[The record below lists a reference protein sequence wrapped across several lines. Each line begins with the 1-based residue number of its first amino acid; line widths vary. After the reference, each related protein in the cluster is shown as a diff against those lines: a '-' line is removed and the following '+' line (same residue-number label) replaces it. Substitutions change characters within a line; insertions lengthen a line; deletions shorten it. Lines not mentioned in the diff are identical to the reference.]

1 MAWRIELSGLAQRNL
16 KQLDRQVAQRILV
29 FLHGRLARL
38 DNPRSIGP
46 RSIGP
51 RSIGPRSIGPRSS
64 GEALRDSDLGQ
75 FWKYRVGDWRI
86 IASMEDRDIRIL
98 VVRIGN
104 RPEIYR

>member
-16 KQLDRQVAQRILV
+16 RQLDHKVAQRILA

-38 DNPRSIGP
+38 DDPRSIG
-46 RSIGP
+46 
-51 RSIGPRSIGPRSS
+51 
-64 GEALRDSDLGQ
+64 EALKGSDLGQ

-86 IASMEDRDIRIL
+86 IASIEDRNIRIL

-104 RPEIYR
+104 RREVYR